1 MKRKVRV
8 AQYGC
13 GKMSKYLMQYVL
25 DKGAELVAAFDMNP
39 EIIGKDVS
47 SVIGCDP
54 VGVKIS
60 PADEADAILKATK
73 PDVCVIATRSTMAE
87 LKEAFPSARRTA
99 SMPFPPVKS
108 PFIHGILLLTLQRNW
123 TLSQRNMA
131 VRCAAAAIRIF
142 SGAQ

>member
-73 PDVCVIATRSTMAE
+73 PDRESGG
-87 LKEAFPSARRTA
+87 KRRIH
-99 SMPFPPVKS
+99 PVLHVES
-108 PFIHGILLLTLQRNW
+108 EWLALQ
-123 TLSQRNMA
+123 
-131 VRCAAAAIRIF
+131 
-142 SGAQ
+142 